1 MADTLWINQRDR
13 NPSWSTCLAD
23 APRIGHIHHH
33 LSRLPPAQP
42 LPTAFG
48 PALVA
53 RALQMPRRMGHEAAF
68 VRALS
73 ELPTA
78 EIRTLL
84 LIFVNKV
91 DVTGESWKG
100 NKSGTLKSL
109 FRVTFLIIPAL

>member
-1 MADTLWINQRDR
+1 MYSPWGHEESDTGEQLHFTSLVFYAGVADTLWINPHDR
-13 NPSWSTCLAD
+13 NPSWSACLAD

-33 LSRLPPAQP
+33 LSRLQPAQP

-53 RALQMPRRMGHEAAF
+53 RALQMPRRTGHEAAF
-68 VRALS
+68 VQAVS

-84 LIFVNKV
+84 LVFVN
-91 DVTGESWKG
+91 
-100 NKSGTLKSL
+100 
-109 FRVTFLIIPAL
+109 